1 MVKTS
6 VSFREALSGAVRP
19 LVGAHRG
26 ASADYPENTAASFSA
41 ATAQGADFWE
51 LDVRLSADGV
61 PMVVHDAAIDHT
73 TRGHGLVRKLTATM
87 LEGYGIPALATI
99 LGLGA
104 GRTYFNV
111 ELKTDSDAPRL
122 AAAVVNVIAALR
134 LERHIL
140 VSSFDHD
147 ALPLIKA
154 SAPAVLTGV
163 LYENPLADPAG
174 YARERGADAVH
185 PYFRLAGARLCN
197 AARDTGLIVVPWTV
211 DRPLYLRYFAA
222 IGAQAVI
229 TNRPA
234 AAVTLFKTRS

>member
-1 MVKTS
+1 MVKP
-6 VSFREALSGAVRP
+6 VSFREALAGADRP

-26 ASADYPENTAASFSA
+26 ASADYPENTTAAFSA
-41 ATAQGADFWE
+41 AAVQGADFWE

-61 PMVVHDAAIDHT
+61 PMVVHDTAIDRT
-73 TRGHGLVRKLTATM
+73 TRGHGLVRKLTATI
-87 LEGYGIPALATI
+87 LEGYGVPALATV

-104 GRTYFNV
+104 GRTFFNV
-111 ELKTDSDAPRL
+111 ELKTDGDASEL
-122 AAAVVNVIAALR
+122 ATAVVNVIEALR
-134 LERHIL
+134 LEQQIL

-154 SAPAVLTGV
+154 ASPAVLTGV

-197 AARDTGLIVVPWTV
+197 AARDAGLIVVPWTV
-211 DRPLYLRYFAA
+211 DRPLYLCYFAA

-234 AAVTLFKTRS
+234 PAVALFKNRS

>member
-1 MVKTS
+1 MVKP
-6 VSFREALSGAVRP
+6 VSFREALADTVRP

-26 ASADYPENTAASFSA
+26 ASADYPENTTASFAA

-51 LDVRLSADGV
+51 LDVRMSSDGV
-61 PMVVHDAAIDHT
+61 PMVVHDAAIDRT
-73 TRGHGLVRKLTATM
+73 TCGRGLVRRLTATM
-87 LEGYGIPALATI
+87 LEGYGVPALATV

-111 ELKTDSDAPRL
+111 ELKTDGDAL
-122 AAAVVNVIAALR
+122 ELSAAVANVIAALR

-147 ALPLIKA
+147 ALPFIKTA
-154 SAPAVLTGV
+154 SPALLTGV
-163 LYENPLADPAG
+163 LYEHPLADPAG

-197 AARDTGLIVVPWTV
+197 TARDAGLIVVPWTV

-234 AAVTLFKTRS
+234 TAVALFKNRF